1 MLCVAQGVPLQHGIG
16 IASYTDAS
24 QRELR
29 RMETRENEDTS
40 TVIATL
46 GEIPLSAQTH
56 MDRKERMAL
65 AKKSARRS
73 SIASAAAAKAPA
85 WARTQL
91 PVLRK
96 ARLFSGLNEDEILAA
111 LPCLGARERRYDVGE
126 RLLNAGDVT
135 SHVFVMLEGQI
146 NIIREDWWGNRSI
159 VSIDGPSD
167 SFAEAYACPPGSR
180 LTVSVVATRKV
191 RVLTFEIRAI
201 MEICRASCPFH
212 NRLMQNLV
220 STIAEQNLRLNDML
234 SFVTRRTTR
243 EKLLAYLGAE
253 SQRQGSRSFTIPFD
267 RQQLADFLS
276 VNRSAV
282 STELGK
288 LRKDGIIDFDRSH
301 FTLLDSN
308 PLTL

>member
-1 MLCVAQGVPLQHGIG
+1 
-16 IASYTDAS
+16 
-24 QRELR
+24 
-29 RMETRENEDTS
+29 METRGNEDTS
-40 TVIATL
+40 TVIAAL

-65 AKKSARRS
+65 AQRSARRS

-85 WARTQL
+85 WARRQL

-167 SFAEAYACPPGSR
+167 SFAEAYAGIQTHRVSR
-180 LTVSVVATRKV
+180 RDT
-191 RVLTFEIRAI
+191 
-201 MEICRASCPFH
+201 
-212 NRLMQNLV
+212 
-220 STIAEQNLRLNDML
+220 
-234 SFVTRRTTR
+234 
-243 EKLLAYLGAE
+243 
-253 SQRQGSRSFTIPFD
+253 QGSGAHVRDPCD
-267 RQQLADFLS
+267 HGDMQ
-276 VNRSAV
+276 
-282 STELGK
+282 G
-288 LRKDGIIDFDRSH
+288 
-301 FTLLDSN
+301 LL
-308 PLTL
+308 PLP

>member
-1 MLCVAQGVPLQHGIG
+1 
-16 IASYTDAS
+16 
-24 QRELR
+24 
-29 RMETRENEDTS
+29 METRGNEDTS

-65 AKKSARRS
+65 AQKSARRS

-85 WARTQL
+85 WAR
-91 PVLRK
+91 
-96 ARLFSGLNEDEILAA
+96 NEDEILAA

-167 SFAEAYACPPGSR
+167 SFAEAYACTPGSR